1 MLELS
6 TILKIVVVIMGIY
19 LKIVQNQPELDTV
32 IIVSVWYLNQNLIS
46 KLIINNLHYFYK
58 GVL

>member
-32 IIVSVWYLNQNLIS
+32 IIDSVWYLNQNLIS
-46 KLIINNLHYFYK
+46 KLIINKLHYFYK

>member
-1 MLELS
+1 MIELS

-32 IIVSVWYLNQNLIS
+32 IIDSVWYLNQNLIS
-46 KLIINNLHYFYK
+46 KLIINKLHYFYK

>member
-1 MLELS
+1 S
-6 TILKIVVVIMGIY
+6 TILKIVVVIMVIY

-32 IIVSVWYLNQNLIS
+32 IIDSVWYLNQNLIS
-46 KLIINNLHYFYK
+46 KLIINKLHYFYK

>member
-6 TILKIVVVIMGIY
+6 TILKIVVVIMVIY

-32 IIVSVWYLNQNLIS
+32 IIDSVWYLNQNLIS
-46 KLIINNLHYFYK
+46 KLIINKLHYFYK

>member
-6 TILKIVVVIMGIY
+6 TILKIVVVIMSIY

-32 IIVSVWYLNQNLIS
+32 IIDSVWYLNQNLIS
-46 KLIINNLHYFYK
+46 KLIINKLHYFYK